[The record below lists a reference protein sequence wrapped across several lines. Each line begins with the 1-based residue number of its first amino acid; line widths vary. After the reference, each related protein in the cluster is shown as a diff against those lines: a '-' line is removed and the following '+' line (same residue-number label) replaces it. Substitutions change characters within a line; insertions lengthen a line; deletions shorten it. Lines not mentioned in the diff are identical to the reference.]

1 MEVEAATT
9 QRQPCKNA
17 ITTKQQQQ
25 QQQQLSTGRLF
36 RSPLLVVNFV
46 LMVVGSACGPLLLR
60 AYFLRGGNRKWLSS
74 LLQTAGWPL
83 LLAPLCF
90 SYSSRRRR
98 REVEDDGAGA
108 GAAATPLFLMTP
120 RLLVAS
126 AVVGLMTGV
135 DDLLYAYGLAY
146 LPVSTS
152 SILISTQLA
161 FTAAFALLLVRQRFT
176 AFSVNAVVLLSVGAA
191 MLGMNAGGDRP
202 AGVSRAQYCAGFAMT
217 LAAAA
222 LYGLVL
228 PVMELS
234 QAHHAAARGAVTYTL
249 VMEMQLVIGFVATAF
264 SAVGMLVN
272 NDFHAI
278 PGEAHEFGLGQAG
291 YYLLLA
297 GSAAMYQ
304 CFFLGTIG
312 AIFYGSALLA
322 GVIMTVLIPVTEV
335 LAVMFFHEPFNGT
348 KGVALALSL
357 WGFVSYFYGEVRAA
371 KAAHRRRHS
380 DEPPKPDHLD
390 P

>member
-1 MEVEAATT
+1 MEVEAPA
-9 QRQPCKNA
+9 QHRAQQPCKNA
-17 ITTKQQQQ
+17 STKQ
-25 QQQQLSTGRLF
+25 LPSVATKPLHN
-36 RSPLLVVNFV
+36 PLLVVNF
-46 LMVVGSACGPLLLR
+46 LLLVVGSACGPLLLR
-60 AYFLRGGNRKWLSS
+60 AYFLRGGTRKWLSS
-74 LLQTAGWPL
+74 LLQSAGWPL
-83 LLAPLCF
+83 LLVPLCF
-90 SYSSRRRR
+90 SYTHRR
-98 REVEDDGAGA
+98 REDGGA
-108 GAAATPLFLMTP
+108 STKATPFFLMTP
-120 RLLVAS
+120 RLLAAS
-126 AVVGLMTGV
+126 VVVGLMTGL
-135 DDLLYAYGLAY
+135 DNLLYAYGLAY

-161 FTAAFALLLVRQRFT
+161 FTAVFALLLVRQRFT
-176 AFSVNAVVLLSVGAA
+176 AFSVNAVVLLSFGAA
-191 MLGMNAGGDRP
+191 MLGMNVGGDRP

-217 LAAAA
+217 LGAAA

-234 QAHHAAARGAVTYTL
+234 QARHAARHGAVAVTYTL
-249 VMEMQLVIGFVATAF
+249 IMEMQLVIGLAATAF

-278 PGEAHEFGLGQAG
+278 PGEAREFGLGQAG

-297 GSAAMYQ
+297 GSATMYQ

-322 GVIMTVLIPVTEV
+322 GVVMTVLIPVTEV

-357 WGFVSYFYGEVRAA
+357 WGFVSYFYGEIRT
-371 KAAHRRRHS
+371 KAHQS
-380 DEPPKPDHLD
+380 DRPPNTEHLG